1 MKILL
6 YRPMLKIA
14 IFLPEAFCTFPR
26 GKVNA
31 ESIKSIDFRSEIYP
45 NPSNNFIVVKSEEI
59 GDIEIYNLL
68 GEKVLT
74 SKKFTLLKE
83 IDISILPKGL
93 YILKLRQTTR
103 KFLRN

>member
-1 MKILL
+1 MIYK
-6 YRPMLKIA
+6 Y
-14 IFLPEAFCTFPR
+14 
-26 GKVNA
+26 V
-31 ESIKSIDFRSEIYP
+31 DFSKFQE
-45 NPSNNFIVVKSEEI
+45 F
-59 GDIEIYNLL
+59 IEIYNLL